1 MLPPFQLILSFLV
14 PAAVAIKEAT
24 ENHTS
29 QTTLKH
35 LQEAFNGES
44 NASHRYLQFAKK
56 ADLEGFSQV
65 ASLFRAA
72 SKAEEF
78 HARNHAEVIQKL
90 GSEPKATIETPV
102 VKSTKENLQ
111 AAMEGEAYE
120 RDVMYPPFIEQAKNE
135 RCPEA
140 IRTFTYALKTEAE
153 HARLFEDA
161 LKHLAKMRNRTTY
174 YVCNVCGYTVQS
186 LNFLKCLVCGHSKAD
201 YVPVS

>member
-1 MLPPFQLILSFLV
+1 MLPSLDLILSFLV
-14 PAAVAIKEAT
+14 PAAFAVHEAT
-24 ENHTS
+24 EKKNTT
-29 QTTLKH
+29 TTLDN
-35 LQEAFNGES
+35 LQEAYNGES

-56 ADLEGFSQV
+56 ADAEGFCQV

-72 SKAEEF
+72 AKAEEF
-78 HARNHAEVIQKL
+78 HARNHAEVIRSL
-90 GSEPKATIETPV
+90 GAEPKCTIETAA

-111 AAMEGEAYE
+111 AAMEGEIHE
-120 RDVMYPPFIEQAKNE
+120 RDVMYPPMIEKAKAE
-135 RCPEA
+135 RCPEG

-186 LNFLKCLVCGHSKAD
+186 LNFLKCVVCGHSKAD